1 MVPDVS
7 TGSSTLGLVNYLFG
21 PGRRDEHIDPHIVA
35 AWDMAGAPDPG
46 RDHEATYSQLAR
58 RLDHYVDLRTREL
71 GGHKPPQHV
80 WHCPVRTA
88 PGDRYLTDAE
98 WAEVARCIVAAAGIA
113 PEDDGMACRW
123 IAVRHADDHIHILAT
138 TVRADSRRP
147 RTHRDGQRAQ
157 QECRKIEV
165 DFGLRRLKPGDLT
178 APPTPTGAER
188 AKAERQGQD
197 VTAREWLREQA
208 YTVAAAV
215 RSVDDYFTVLTSL
228 GIQVKQRIGPE
239 SGEVTGYSLAAPGDT
254 ARGEPVWY
262 GGSKLAPDLSFN
274 RLCERLPTQ
283 DVTDR
288 PQHIDD
294 PHMAWRGAEWAVR
307 TAHSVLDSG
316 NDAAAQG
323 QLDAFSDVLHN
334 LARAVHGSHQD
345 ELQAAATAFNRARR
359 SAIRADHQAATSLR
373 DAAGELA
380 YARDEPGGLAI
391 ALIFAALHL
400 ARAAANWH
408 ALRGHQQQAAAAE
421 QALLHLRAGYQQ
433 ASAPVL
439 ADLSR
444 RAPGQQ
450 TIDRFESTVRQ
461 AIPDHADQILADPVW
476 PALTTTLARAE
487 TAGHNPRQLLSEVAA
502 ERELATADSP
512 AQVLV
517 WRITAQPNKRM
528 QGARRRS
535 TVSATSFAST
545 PQPAPTTVR
554 EQSSDR
560 SQRQAR
566 GGPRHGR

>member
-7 TGSSTLGLVNYLFG
+7 TGSSTLGLINYLFG
-21 PGRRDEHIDPHIVA
+21 PGRRDEHTDPHIVA

-46 RDHEATYSQLAR
+46 REHEATYSQLAR
-58 RLDHYVDLRTREL
+58 RLDHHVDLRSREL

-88 PGDRYLTDAE
+88 PGDRYLSDHE
-98 WAEVARCIVAAAGIA
+98 WAEVARRIVSATGIA
-113 PEDDGMACRW
+113 PEGDEKACRW

-138 TVRADSRRP
+138 TVRADGRRP

-157 QECRKIEV
+157 KECRRIEAE
-165 DFGLRRLKPGDLT
+165 FGLRRLKSGDLT

-188 AKAERQGQD
+188 AKAERQGED

-208 YTVAAAV
+208 YAVAAAV
-215 RSVDDYFTVLTSL
+215 RSVDDYFTVLTTL

-254 ARGEPVWY
+254 AQDKPVWY

-274 RLCERLPTQ
+274 RLRERLPTQ
-283 DVTDR
+283 DATDR
-288 PQHIDD
+288 PQYIED
-294 PHMAWRGAEWAVR
+294 PHMPWRRAEGAVR
-307 TAHSVLDSG
+307 TAHIVLDLG
-316 NDAAAQG
+316 DDDVAQG
-323 QLDAFSDVLHN
+323 HLDAFGDALYN
-334 LARAVHGSHQD
+334 LARATHGSHRA

-373 DAAGELA
+373 GAAKELA
-380 YARDEPGGLAI
+380 YATHEPGGLVI

-408 ALRGHQQQAAAAE
+408 AQRGHQQQAAAAE
-421 QALLHLRAGYQQ
+421 QTLLHLRTGYQQ
-433 ASAPVL
+433 ASAQVL
-439 ADLSR
+439 ADLYR
-444 RAPGQQ
+444 RAPRQQ
-450 TIDRFESTVRQ
+450 TIDRFESIVRQ
-461 AIPDHADQILADPVW
+461 ALPDYADQILADPVW
-476 PALTTTLARAE
+476 LALTTTLARAE

-502 ERELATADSP
+502 ERELDTADSP

-517 WRITAQPNKRM
+517 WRVTAQPNKRL
-528 QGARRRS
+528 QATRRRS
-535 TVSATSFAST
+535 TMTTPIVSAS
-545 PQPAPTTVR
+545 QPAPTAVR
-554 EQSSDR
+554 EQSADR

-566 GGPRHGR
+566 GGSRHGQ